1 MAVIDQLAQPD
12 PTRRRRR
19 RTAAGRPPWM
29 DRPSPTVQSLKV
41 VAIAA
46 IVVVMLYPF
55 LYVIMFSF
63 ADGVVTSGQLAHLV
77 PPRPTSRSSPG
88 EW

>member
-29 DRPSPTVQSLKV
+29 DRPSPTVQ
-41 VAIAA
+41 
-46 IVVVMLYPF
+46 
-55 LYVIMFSF
+55 
-63 ADGVVTSGQLAHLV
+63 
-77 PPRPTSRSSPG
+77 
-88 EW
+88 